1 MIENATTNG
10 FDMATFINT
19 ALNRAND
26 ENWGGS
32 NGFFWILFM
41 MMLFGRNGNWGWG
54 GDGCSCDIQNAMEAA
69 VNKAR
74 ANELSD
80 QVVLEAVNGNKTAI
94 AQLATTLNSDINT
107 VQTTL
112 NQLATAIQ
120 NVGSQVGMNTQQI
133 INAIQLGNQSIIQQ
147 LCSCCCDLKE
157 RLATGFGDLKATMID
172 KSNAA
177 VIQNMQ
183 QTTELSGVMNAGF
196 ALMGNRFTEQAAATT
211 KGFQEIK
218 DLLNQS
224 KIDALQEKVTQLQNA
239 ADNAAQTA
247 YMQNYVTGLMAPLQ
261 ATVNCINAK
270 VPPAPVPT
278 YPAPQY
284 ANGYAYGIIPTN
296 NCMGGGCNCGA

>member
-41 MMLFGRNGNWGWG
+41 MMLFGRNGNWGNWG
-54 GDGCSCDIQNAMEAA
+54 GEGCSCDIQNAMEAA

-94 AQLATTLNSDINT
+94 SQLATTLNCDVNSIQT
-107 VQTTL
+107 ALAQLSTAVQSVS
-112 NQLATAIQ
+112 N
-120 NVGSQVGMNTQQI
+120 QVGLTSQQI
-133 INAIQLGNQSIIQQ
+133 INAVQMGNQNIIQQ
-147 LCSCCCDLKE
+147 LCSCCCDTKQVI
-157 RLATGFGDLKATMID
+157 GDLKATLID

-183 QTTELSGVMNAGF
+183 QTNELTGVMNAGF

-247 YMQNYVTGLMAPLQ
+247 YMQNYVTGLISPLQ
-261 ATVNCINAK
+261 ATINCINSK
-270 VPPAPVPT
+270 VPPIPVPT

-284 ANGYAYGIIPTN
+284 ASGYAYNIVPTS
-296 NCMGGGCNCGA
+296 NCAGGCNCGA